1 MTAMKGIVSILLLLI
16 LVVAAGA
23 QTSRKVIFYNGDK
36 NCGHKSRS
44 IPSDDRITCTAIK
57 TDRGN
62 VSVIAHNDVNLAVA
76 FLEDDDYIL
85 VAAKITNTG
94 KEPLIFDSDRWG
106 AAHYETKA
114 GAYKGVR
121 PLVGE
126 TAIPSRDIVRG
137 MTSGRKLDDSLDTFI
152 AENQK
157 TSEIRDVRM
166 PDGSRVKRMV
176 VVPDKAA
183 QEDAQ
188 RRGEVRLASTTNEQ
202 RRIRST
208 ALTAKTVM
216 PNDAVKGIVYFRR
229 VKKAE
234 FVIFAFELDGTT
246 LVFQLPRKTN

>member
-1 MTAMKGIVSILLLLI
+1 MIVSTMALTI
-16 LVVAAGA
+16 GA
-23 QTSRKVIFYNGDK
+23 QTARKVIFYNGEK
-36 NCGHKSRS
+36 TCGHKSRS
-44 IPSDDRITCTAIK
+44 IPVDDRIACSAIK

-62 VSVIAHNDVNLAVA
+62 VNVITHNDASLAVA
-76 FLEDDDYIL
+76 FLEEDDYIL

-94 KEPLIFDSDRWG
+94 KEPLMFDSDRWG
-106 AAHYETKA
+106 AAHFATKT
-114 GAYKGVR
+114 GAYKGEK

-157 TSEIRDVRM
+157 TGEIRDVRL
-166 PDGSRVKRMV
+166 PDGTRAKRVV
-176 VVPDKAA
+176 VVPDKEA

-188 RRGEVRLASTTNEQ
+188 RRGEVRLASITNEQ

-216 PNDAVKGIVYFRR
+216 PNDSVKGIVYFRR

-234 FVIFAFELDGTT
+234 FVVFAFDIEGTM
-246 LVFQLPRKTN
+246 LVFQLPRKAN